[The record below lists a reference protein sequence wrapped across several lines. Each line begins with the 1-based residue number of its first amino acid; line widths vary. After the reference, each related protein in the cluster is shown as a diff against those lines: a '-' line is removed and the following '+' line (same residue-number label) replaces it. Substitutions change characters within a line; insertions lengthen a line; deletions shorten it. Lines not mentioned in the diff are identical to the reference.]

1 MTDSVLFNRNKVY
14 TKNEIGEKLH
24 ETEDWSHPMQKL
36 NLRTWLSVWIMV
48 TFTLMQVTYAK
59 VLKIETY
66 ATWQRVDQF
75 EQATG
80 QPNRWA
86 SENPAKEGLAACQ
99 AAVWCMLRSLF
110 PDEKSKSSVYLGLLS
125 CQLETCK
132 QPEMQLMLS
141 GIPGYDVPLR
151 GNYFVS
157 DESHYSRHFPLNH
170 SNANTES

>member
-1 MTDSVLFNRNKVY
+1 
-14 TKNEIGEKLH
+14 
-24 ETEDWSHPMQKL
+24 
-36 NLRTWLSVWIMV
+36 
-48 TFTLMQVTYAK
+48 
-59 VLKIETY
+59 
-66 ATWQRVDQF
+66 
-75 EQATG
+75 
-80 QPNRWA
+80 
-86 SENPAKEGLAACQ
+86 
-99 AAVWCMLRSLF
+99 MLRSLF

-157 DESHYSRHFPLNH
+157 DESHYSQHFPLNH

>member
-1 MTDSVLFNRNKVY
+1 MADSVLFNRNKVY

-24 ETEDWSHPMQKL
+24 ETGDWSHPMQKL

-48 TFTLMQVTYAK
+48 TFTLMEVTYAK

-86 SENPAKEGLAACQ
+86 SENPAKQLCGAC
-99 AAVWCMLRSLF
+99 
-110 PDEKSKSSVYLGLLS
+110 
-125 CQLETCK
+125 
-132 QPEMQLMLS
+132 
-141 GIPGYDVPLR
+141 
-151 GNYFVS
+151 
-157 DESHYSRHFPLNH
+157 
-170 SNANTES
+170 